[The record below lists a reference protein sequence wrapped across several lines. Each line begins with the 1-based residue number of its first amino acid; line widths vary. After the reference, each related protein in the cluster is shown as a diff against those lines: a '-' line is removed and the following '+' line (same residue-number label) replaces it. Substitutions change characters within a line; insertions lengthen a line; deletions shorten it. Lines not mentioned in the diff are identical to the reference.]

1 MAGAVIV
8 FPFANTSNREIKTLP
23 NIANIIN
30 KNKNIA
36 NLEKHKTLMMM
47 MMAKMAMVLKMTIM
61 AVISKM
67 LLMAHWANQVVA
79 TSPHKTEFTDSATT
93 GLCQKKRKRIPENE
107 EF

>member
-36 NLEKHKTLMMM
+36 NLEKSKNIGDDDDGKTGDG
-47 MMAKMAMVLKMTIM
+47 AEDDNNGSDIKD
-61 AVISKM
+61 
-67 LLMAHWANQVVA
+67 VVNG
-79 TSPHKTEFTDSATT
+79 TLGKPSCRNFSS
-93 GLCQKKRKRIPENE
+93 
-107 EF
+107 